1 MLIAAAALLF
11 ATASPLSLDEL
22 VKAAGAAEVASE
34 AAFESRPCTV
44 TIDARELDKKGAVKD
59 ASEIVMRRTLVDG
72 KQHDE
77 LVRYVENG
85 KDVTAEKKAKRA
97 EREKEAD
104 EEEGNGKDRGQIRS
118 PFHPKNADGYAFED
132 LGADK
137 TDPTLR
143 RIRFAPKKGATADD
157 RMIGEAT
164 LTPAAQL
171 RAMRMKPAKL
181 PMLVSTIDI
190 VGEFGPSG
198 EVVKLGMKGEAGALF
213 IKKRFDVMTTFD
225 WSAAE

>member
-1 MLIAAAALLF
+1 MLIAATALLF
-11 ATASPLSLDEL
+11 ATASPVPLDEL
-22 VKAAGAAEVASE
+22 VKSAGAAEVASE
-34 AAFESRPCTV
+34 AAFENRPCTV
-44 TIDARELDKKGAVKD
+44 TIDAKELDKKGAVKD
-59 ASEIVMRRTLVDG
+59 ASEIVMRRMLVDG

-97 EREKEAD
+97 EREKE
-104 EEEGNGKDRGQIRS
+104 EEESGEGDDHGQIRS

-137 TDPTLR
+137 ADPALR

-164 LTPAAQL
+164 LTQAAQL
-171 RAMRMKPAKL
+171 RELRMRPAKL
-181 PMLVSTIDI
+181 PMLVSAIDI

-198 EVVKLGMKGEAGALF
+198 EVVRLGMKGEAGALF

-225 WSAAE
+225 WSLP